1 MVAPL
6 ERVPGVEVFATG
18 EYPQGRYTL
27 NDLTRIVLNSKK
39 IGRSGLRLHSASVGM
54 VPKADVGIGHER
66 DDAVTKAY
74 LGRTDIPSVG
84 TVDPDS
90 LKVVPYRVGNQ
101 WHGTLVGDLVDL
113 IPEVANDIR
122 SRRYRSV
129 SAEIY
134 DNFRDDFGNTH
145 GMALKRV
152 SLLGHEPPAVKRLKD
167 LPMPVR
173 QFGEPAGDN
182 PHRLSEYKCPKCG
195 GIAYAGDPKTG
206 AMFRGSGAC
215 PKCGARFSIV
225 GLKLKPTRVF
235 SEVRRLRVVSRIP
248 SGLGRFLCF
257 AEFQPMP
264 MDISAVIAAVKKVVP
279 DLADDKLAGLSELLA
294 ALGGES
300 VPEMPEAPEMPEP
313 AEAFGEADRAALIG
327 ELTGMGQ
334 DPTALAAMT
343 DDELKSLKN
352 TLATPAA
359 PAPDAAMGE
368 AKKMFAEAAKLLADV
383 KAKAAVVSKFAEQ
396 AAKERRKDHVAGVVS
411 ELLKLGKVTP
421 AEAPAVT
428 DRLTRADAVKV
439 FGEKGKQT
447 TEFAAQ
453 VAELYARPVVV
464 KFGEKLA
471 DNHPAIDNETAKA
484 QQWADRNADA
494 LKRAGKSPA
503 EYVKT
508 FSEVLKA
515 NPQMTAAKF
524 GVPA

>member
-27 NDLTRIVLNSKK
+27 NDLTEMVRNLKK
-39 IGRSGLRLHSASVGM
+39 VGPRGLRLHEA
-54 VPKADVGIGHER
+54 PVGIGHE
-66 DDAVTKAY
+66 DDQKAAKE
-74 LGRTDIPSVG
+74 LARTDTPALGVIDAD
-84 TVDPDS
+84 TAR
-90 LKVVPYRVGNQ
+90 VVPYRVGKQ
-101 WHGTLVGDLVDL
+101 WHGTLVADFSDVT
-113 IPEVANDIR
+113 PEVADAIR
-122 SRRYRSV
+122 AKRYRRV
-129 SAEIY
+129 SAEVY
-134 DNFRDDFGNTH
+134 DDFADDFGNSH
-145 GMALKRV
+145 GKTIRRV
-152 SLLGHEPPAVKRLKD
+152 SLLGFEPSGVKRTAN
-167 LPMPVR
+167 LPMPVK
-173 QFGEPAGDN
+173 QFNEG
-182 PHRLSEYKCPKCG
+182 S
-195 GIAYAGDPKTG
+195 
-206 AMFRGSGAC
+206 RG
-215 PKCGARFSIV
+215 
-225 GLKLKPTRVF
+225 
-235 SEVRRLRVVSRIP
+235 RLRVVSRIP
-248 SGLGRFLCF
+248 SGPGRFLCF

-279 DLADDKLAGLSELLA
+279 DLADDKLAGLSELLS

-300 VPEMPEAPEMPEP
+300 APEMPEAPEMGEP

-352 TLATPAA
+352 TLMAPPAA
-359 PAPDAAMGE
+359 TPDAAMGE
-368 AKKMFAEAAKLLADV
+368 AKKMFSEAAKLLADV

-439 FGEKGKQT
+439 FGEKGKET

-471 DNHPAIDNETAKA
+471 DNLPAIDNETAKV